1 MSEREKA
8 LLFYPS
14 MLLLIALLVAG
25 YAGNYFSFPFGFGV
39 DFLFGS
45 IAVLIVVSL
54 YGIWWGTI
62 ASLIAGV
69 YTITLWQHPYA
80 LIIFT
85 CETLFIAWRL
95 RRGNQNLLLI
105 DMIFWLLIGMPL
117 VCFFYGNILQVGT
130 ITTLIILVKQP
141 VNGIFN
147 ALVASLI
154 LTYKPLYRWANCS
167 SGRATVFFEQ
177 ILLNL
182 LVAFVLFPALT
193 LMVVNNRV
201 AMKHEQNQLIAA
213 LETSSQNLAVD
224 LLRWHQSGL
233 AALRQLAQTS
243 SQTSIVVSGQTQQ
256 SMELA
261 IKSLPLFQRI
271 YIINAKL
278 EAIATASRQEETS
291 SDRLNFSQLTI
302 PREPKIFVIPDR
314 NNNSK
319 TTKPKILQTLPIILN
334 NRWLGNIIAELNI
347 DFIQQ
352 LLQTNNYS
360 LPLRSTLLDEDR
372 LVIATTHKEL
382 NEQQILNRYKNGE
395 INYIK
400 SKNLKNK
407 VYHWLPLMEGK
418 PLIARWKESFY
429 GQNLPINEE
438 IPLNLSIEAPA
449 NLYIDYLQSLY
460 IRSLTL
466 LLIIVLG
473 SILIAK
479 LISRLLVKPIL
490 NLATFTTNLPDK
502 LLRSEK
508 IDLPK
513 VSVKEMNILANNF
526 EVMSETI
533 ERNIQ
538 QIQQTNQELTQA
550 KEIAETA
557 NRAKERFLANIS
569 HELKT
574 PLNSI
579 IGYNNLIKNNLI
591 RFDFS
596 TNSCQSGLIEWLEI
610 VNQNGNYLLSLIDE
624 ILDIAK
630 TNAQKTQLNP
640 AVFHFSYFIKNI
652 IKTTSI
658 KAEEKKIIFR
668 YETSGDLPTNIYA
681 DEKRL
686 KQILLNLLNNAVKFT
701 NQGIINLKVE
711 RISSLSASGSNTL
724 PQVSLRF
731 SVIDTGIGIDSRNTS
746 KIFQPFEQVSKLDGD
761 NAGTGLGL
769 AICKQLVELMGGKLE
784 VQSELGQGSTFWFEV
799 AFPEIKIT
807 SEIEPTSVRE
817 IIGYRGK
824 RLTLLVV
831 EDKES
836 SLSLLMDLLE
846 PLGFKI
852 VTAENGQQGLQLACQ
867 NKPDLILTDLFMPVK
882 TGFTLVTELRQEIDF
897 KQLPIIAI
905 SASNFEEIQKQSYAA
920 GCNAFLAKPIDA
932 EKLLSLI
939 GKYLDVEWIYRS
951 NEEDRG

>member
-1 MSEREKA
+1 MER
-8 LLFYPS
+8 
-14 MLLLIALLVAG
+14 I
-25 YAGNYFSFPFGFGV
+25 
-39 DFLFGS
+39 FL
-45 IAVLIVVSL
+45 
-54 YGIWWGTI
+54 
-62 ASLIAGV
+62 
-69 YTITLWQHPYA
+69 
-80 LIIFT
+80 
-85 CETLFIAWRL
+85 R
-95 RRGNQNLLLI
+95 
-105 DMIFWLLIGMPL
+105 
-117 VCFFYGNILQVGT
+117 
-130 ITTLIILVKQP
+130 K
-141 VNGIFN
+141 
-147 ALVASLI
+147 
-154 LTYKPLYRWANCS
+154 
-167 SGRATVFFEQ
+167 
-177 ILLNL
+177 
-182 LVAFVLFPALT
+182 
-193 LMVVNNRV
+193 
-201 AMKHEQNQLIAA
+201 
-213 LETSSQNLAVD
+213 
-224 LLRWHQSGL
+224 
-233 AALRQLAQTS
+233 
-243 SQTSIVVSGQTQQ
+243 
-256 SMELA
+256 
-261 IKSLPLFQRI
+261 
-271 YIINAKL
+271 
-278 EAIATASRQEETS
+278 
-291 SDRLNFSQLTI
+291 
-302 PREPKIFVIPDR
+302 
-314 NNNSK
+314 
-319 TTKPKILQTLPIILN
+319 
-334 NRWLGNIIAELNI
+334 
-347 DFIQQ
+347 
-352 LLQTNNYS
+352 
-360 LPLRSTLLDEDR
+360 
-372 LVIATTHKEL
+372 
-382 NEQQILNRYKNGE
+382 
-395 INYIK
+395 
-400 SKNLKNK
+400 
-407 VYHWLPLMEGK
+407 
-418 PLIARWKESFY
+418 
-429 GQNLPINEE
+429 NLPINEE
-438 IPLNLSIEAPA
+438 IPLNLLIEAPA

-460 IRSLTL
+460 IRSLML

-479 LISRLLVKPIL
+479 FISRLLVKPIL

-502 LLRSEK
+502 LLRYEK

-513 VSVKEMNILANNF
+513 VSVKEMNILAKNF

-538 QIQQTNQELTQA
+538 QIQQNNQELTQA

-591 RFDFS
+591 RFNS
-596 TNSCQSGLIEWLEI
+596 LNSSCQSGLTEWLEI

-630 TNAQKTQLNP
+630 TNAQKTQLSP

-658 KAEEKKIIFR
+658 KAEEKNITFR
-668 YETSGDLPTNIYA
+668 YETSGDLPTSIYA

-701 NQGIINLKVE
+701 NQGIIKLKVE
-711 RISSLSASGSNTL
+711 RIDSLSSSGSNTL
-724 PQVSLRF
+724 SQVSLRF
-731 SVIDTGIGIDSRNTS
+731 SVIDTGIGIDSRNIS
-746 KIFQPFEQVSKLDGD
+746 KIFQPFEQVNKLESD

-769 AICKQLVELMGGKLE
+769 AICKQLVELMGGKLD

-817 IIGYRGK
+817 IIGYSGK

-831 EDKES
+831 EDKQS

-846 PLGFKI
+846 PLGFNI
-852 VTAENGQQGLQLACQ
+852 MTAENGQQGLQLACQ

-939 GKYLDVEWIYRS
+939 GKYLDVEWIYRC
-951 NEEDRG
+951 NEEERR